1 MLLPIEARSKIL
13 CCLFIFIVDFIN
25 VKARQSSLGAYAIS
39 IIFLQ
44 AWSNN
49 KYLDSNALYSDGLSH
64 AEKYNKGGNVPFILS
79 GNWSKFLSYNA
90 FLSLK
95 VALP

>member
-1 MLLPIEARSKIL
+1 MNAKAYQSLL
-13 CCLFIFIVDFIN
+13 V
-25 VKARQSSLGAYAIS
+25 AYAIS

-49 KYLDSNALYSDGLSH
+49 KYLDFNPLLYPDGLFH
-64 AEKYNKGGNVPFILS
+64 ADKYNKGGIVPFILS
-79 GNWSKFLSYNA
+79 GNWSKFLSYNV